1 MKIKYLTKNI
11 GATYLAFIFFT
22 ILLSWA
28 TFYDLTQTIRAQGQ
42 IVSETKTQIIQAAD
56 GGVLEKILVNEGQDV
71 KEGQELALLERKRAN
86 AEVSEGK
93 TRIMS
98 LRANLLRAQSEAS
111 SKDLIFD
118 KEFEGYSEIIHEQLS
133 LYKQRRKSL
142 TSEINSYKKALR
154 LAKDELLI
162 NEKLFKSGDV
172 SKLDIMRAK
181 RQVFEIEGKIDYT
194 KNKFIQ
200 DAQLEVTKFQDEL
213 ASQEFKL
220 EERQDVLEH
229 TSLKSPLDG
238 IVKLIKINTVG
249 GVIRNGEELM
259 QISPSNT
266 SLLVEVKINP
276 SDIGQLTK
284 NLPVSIKIDAFDYTI
299 YGSLNGI
306 LEYISPDTL
315 NEQLSNGQAMNFY
328 KARIKITHSQ
338 TNKKLLLSQLKPGM
352 TANVDI
358 QIGSRSILRY
368 LIKPISKAF
377 EGAAA
382 ER

>member
-1 MKIKYLTKNI
+1 MKIRYLTKNI
-11 GATYLAFIFFT
+11 GVTYLSLIFF
-22 ILLSWA
+22 IVLIFWA
-28 TFYDLTQTIRAQGQ
+28 AFYDLTQTVRAQGQ

-56 GGVLEKILVNEGQDV
+56 GGVLEKILVNEGQNV
-71 KEGQELALLERKRAN
+71 KEGQELALLEKKRAN
-86 AEVSEGK
+86 AEVNEGK

-111 SKDLIFD
+111 SKDLIFN
-118 KEFEGYSEIIHEQLS
+118 KEFEGYPEIIHEQLS
-133 LYKQRRKSL
+133 LFKQKRKSL
-142 TSEINSYKKALR
+142 TSEINSYADALR

-229 TSLKSPLDG
+229 TVLKSPLNG
-238 IVKLIKINTVG
+238 VVKILKFNTVG

-276 SDIGQLTK
+276 SDIGQLAK

-306 LEYISPDTL
+306 LEYISSDTL
-315 NEQLSNGQAMNFY
+315 NELSSNGQTVNFY
-328 KARIKITHSQ
+328 KARIKVTQ
-338 TNKKLLLSQLKPGM
+338 NQVNKKLSLSQLKPGM
-352 TANVDI
+352 TASVDI
-358 QIGSRSILRY
+358 QTGSRSILRY
-368 LIKPISKAF
+368 LTKPISKAF
-377 EGAAA
+377 QGAAS